1 MWGEECAGWREGHEA
16 GSESWGWQPGS
27 PGEAVGGGGGGRLGK
42 GWGGHS
48 RSGGGWGWGLKDVGW
63 RFPALCTAG
72 WGPQPPPSRLVSPWA
87 GSDTLTQ
94 KQTVRQKDPFDFVH
108 RHGIGGALGRG
119 PRKWPPGCGG
129 EGSQLL
135 PSDPGG
141 CKREQWTQS
150 GGLAGGHAQRSS
162 RVGGTEATT
171 GEEFS
176 LQPRSHPWGPKW
188 EVCRAG
194 RLGEPHPQ

>member
-1 MWGEECAGWREGHEA
+1 MGEECAGWREGHEA

-27 PGEAVGGGGGGRLGK
+27 PGEAVGGAGD
-42 GWGGHS
+42 S
-48 RSGGGWGWGLKDVGW
+48 RMWAGASRHCAQQVGA
-63 RFPALCTAG
+63 PS
-72 WGPQPPPSRLVSPWA
+72 PPPSLLVSPRA

-119 PRKWPPGCGG
+119 PRKWLPGCGE

-141 CKREQWTQS
+141 CKREQWTES

-171 GEEFS
+171 GEEVFS
-176 LQPRSHPWGPKW
+176 FAKITPLGPKW
-188 EVCRAG
+188 EVSRAG
-194 RLGEPHPQ
+194 RFGEPHPQEGRHLKDSQGAMGQPYCWK